1 MAVGKKKAV
10 LMKAVSELKAED
22 YSKMPELGE
31 IYKRLSGGRK
41 QFAEV
46 LDKNIKAV
54 MQISSLDLTM
64 QHHTEQIMEIARSVA
79 AATES
84 IFGAIDSQAVSGGR
98 TNSQEELTNTI
109 IHVSEEM
116 NEVNK
121 KIEVGQEELTSI
133 RELSGQTIEIS
144 KKMQRDMNALF
155 DVIARMSEVIAGI
168 DAISMQTNLLAI
180 NASIEAA
187 RAGEAG
193 RGFAVVADEIRDLAA
208 QTQKLTG
215 DMGNFVE
222 EIREASRKSTESA
235 EDTIGSLTTM
245 TERIG
250 NVWEINSE
258 NQSHVSRVDDSI
270 SSLAALSE
278 EISSSM
284 AEMENQIRNNT
295 VVMRDVSVSLQ
306 KAAEPV
312 EEIEKILDGAVR
324 QMGSM
329 AEDAFYHLERREFA
343 QYLNNAIKAHRTWLG
358 NLRKM
363 VGKREIIPLQ
373 LDSSKCGFG
382 HFYYAMKPDIP
393 GAEPIWEGL
402 GAKHQ
407 RFHRFGAEVIAALQS
422 GDYMKAESIY
432 REAENY
438 SGDLIRDMEKII
450 QLSMA

>member
-1 MAVGKKKAV
+1 MAVGKKKSV

-22 YSKMPELGE
+22 YSKTPELGD
-31 IYKRLSGGRK
+31 IYNRLVNGRK

-64 QHHTEQIMEIARSVA
+64 QHHTDQIMEIARNVA

-84 IFGAIDSQAVSGGR
+84 IFGAIENSAVSEGR

-121 KIEVGQEELTSI
+121 KIEVGQNKLTSI
-133 RELSGQTIEIS
+133 KELSGQTIEIS
-144 KKMQRDMNALF
+144 REMQKDMNELF
-155 DVIARMSEVIAGI
+155 DVIARMNEVIAGI
-168 DAISMQTNLLAI
+168 DAISMQTNLLAL

-193 RGFAVVADEIRDLAA
+193 KGFAVVADEIRGLAE

-215 DMGNFVE
+215 DMGKFVE
-222 EIREASRKSTESA
+222 GIRAASQKSTKSA
-235 EDTIGSLTTM
+235 ENTIKSLGTM
-245 TERIG
+245 TEMIG
-250 NVWEINSE
+250 NVWELNSE
-258 NQSHVSRVDDSI
+258 NQSHVAKVDDSI
-270 SSLAALSE
+270 SSLAGLSE

-295 VVMRDVSVSLQ
+295 VFMQNVSVKLQ
-306 KAAEPV
+306 TAIEPV
-312 EEIEKILDGAVR
+312 EEIEKTLDGAVK
-324 QMGSM
+324 QMGGM
-329 AEDAFYHLERREFA
+329 AKDAFYHLERQEFA
-343 QYLNNAIKAHRTWLG
+343 QYLKNAINAHKVWLG
-358 NLRKM
+358 SLRKM
-363 VGKREIIPLQ
+363 VSGREIIPLQ

-393 GAEPIWEGL
+393 GAETVWEGL

-407 RFHRFGAEVIAALQS
+407 RFHQFGGEVMKALQND
-422 GDYMKAESIY
+422 DYMRAENIY
-432 REAENY
+432 KEAENY
-438 SGDLIRDMEKII
+438 SRELIRDMETII

>member
-22 YSKMPELGE
+22 YSKAPELGD
-31 IYKRLSGGRK
+31 IYNRLVNGRK

-64 QHHTEQIMEIARSVA
+64 QHHTDQIMEIARNVA

-84 IFGAIDSQAVSGGR
+84 IFGAIENSAVSEGR

-121 KIEVGQEELTSI
+121 KIEVGQNKLTSI
-133 RELSGQTIEIS
+133 KELSGQTIEIS
-144 KKMQRDMNALF
+144 REMQKDMNELF
-155 DVIARMSEVIAGI
+155 DVIARMNEVIAGI
-168 DAISMQTNLLAI
+168 DAISMQTNLLAL

-193 RGFAVVADEIRDLAA
+193 KGFAVVADEIRGLAE

-215 DMGNFVE
+215 DMGKFVE
-222 EIREASRKSTESA
+222 GIRAASQKSTKSA
-235 EDTIGSLTTM
+235 ENTIESLGTM
-245 TERIG
+245 TEMIG
-250 NVWEINSE
+250 NVWELNSE
-258 NQSHVSRVDDSI
+258 NQSHVAKVDDSI
-270 SSLAALSE
+270 SSLAGLSE

-295 VVMRDVSVSLQ
+295 VFMKDVSVKLQ
-306 KAAEPV
+306 KAVEPV
-312 EEIEKILDGAVR
+312 EEIEKTLDGAVK
-324 QMGSM
+324 QMGGM
-329 AEDAFYHLERREFA
+329 AKDAFYHLERQEFA
-343 QYLNNAIKAHRTWLG
+343 QYLKNAINAHKVWLG
-358 NLRKM
+358 SLRKM
-363 VGKREIIPLQ
+363 VSGREIIPLQ

-393 GAEPIWEGL
+393 GAETVWEGL

-407 RFHRFGAEVIAALQS
+407 RFHQFGAEVIKALQND
-422 GDYMKAESIY
+422 DYMRAGNIY
-432 REAENY
+432 KEAENY
-438 SGDLIRDMEKII
+438 SRELIRDMETII

>member
-22 YSKMPELGE
+22 YSKMPELEG
-31 IYKRLSGGRK
+31 IYKRLANGRK

-64 QHHTEQIMEIARSVA
+64 QHHTDKIMEIARSVA

-84 IFGAIDSQAVSGGR
+84 IFGALENSAVSDAR
-98 TNSQEELTNTI
+98 VNSQEELTNTI

-121 KIEVGQEELTSI
+121 KIEAGQEELTSI
-133 RELSGQTIEIS
+133 KELSGQTIEIS
-144 KKMQRDMNALF
+144 RKMQKDMNALF
-155 DVIARMSEVIAGI
+155 DVIARMNEVIAGI
-168 DAISMQTNLLAI
+168 DAISMQTNLLAL

-193 RGFAVVADEIRDLAA
+193 KGFAVVADEIRGLAE

-222 EIREASRKSTESA
+222 GIREASQKSTKSA
-235 EDTIGSLTTM
+235 DDTIEALNTM

-250 NVWEINSE
+250 HVWEINSE
-258 NQSHVSRVDDSI
+258 NQSHVSQVDGSI

-306 KAAEPV
+306 KAVEPV
-312 EEIEKILDGAVR
+312 EEIEKTLDGAVR
-324 QMGSM
+324 QMGTM
-329 AEDAFYHLERREFA
+329 AEDAFYHLERQEFV
-343 QYLNNAIKAHRTWLG
+343 QYMNNAINAHRVWLN

-363 VGKREIIPLQ
+363 VGAREIMPLQ

-393 GAEPIWEGL
+393 GVEAVWEGL
-402 GAKHQ
+402 GPKHQ
-407 RFHRFGAEVIAALQS
+407 RFHQFGGEVIKAIQS
-422 GDYMKAESIY
+422 SDYMKAENIY
-432 REAENY
+432 RNAETY
-438 SGDLIRDMEKII
+438 SKELIRDMETII

>member
-22 YSKMPELGE
+22 YSKMPELEG
-31 IYKRLSGGRK
+31 IYKRLANGRK

-64 QHHTEQIMEIARSVA
+64 QHHTDKIMEIARSVA

-84 IFGAIDSQAVSGGR
+84 IFGALENSAVSDAR
-98 TNSQEELTNTI
+98 VNSQEELTNTI

-116 NEVNK
+116 SEVNK
-121 KIEVGQEELTSI
+121 KIEAGQEELTSI
-133 RELSGQTIEIS
+133 KELSGQTIEIS
-144 KKMQRDMNALF
+144 RKMQKDMNTLF
-155 DVIARMSEVIAGI
+155 DVIARMNEVIAGI
-168 DAISMQTNLLAI
+168 DAISMQTNLLAL

-193 RGFAVVADEIRDLAA
+193 KGFAVVADEIRGLAE

-222 EIREASRKSTESA
+222 GIREASQKSTKSA
-235 EDTIGSLTTM
+235 DDTIEALNTM

-250 NVWEINSE
+250 HVWEINSE
-258 NQSHVSRVDDSI
+258 NQSHVSQVDGSI

-306 KAAEPV
+306 KAVEPV
-312 EEIEKILDGAVR
+312 EEIEKTLDGAVR
-324 QMGSM
+324 QMGTM
-329 AEDAFYHLERREFA
+329 AEDAFYHLERQEFV
-343 QYLNNAIKAHRTWLG
+343 QYMNNAINAHRVWLN

-363 VGKREIIPLQ
+363 VGAREIMPLQ

-393 GAEPIWEGL
+393 GVEAVWEGL
-402 GAKHQ
+402 GPKHQ
-407 RFHRFGAEVIAALQS
+407 RFHQFGGEVIKAIQS
-422 GDYMKAESIY
+422 SDYMKAENIY
-432 REAENY
+432 RNAETY
-438 SGDLIRDMEKII
+438 SKELIRDMETII

>member
-10 LMKAVSELKAED
+10 LMKAVSELKETD
-22 YSKMPELGE
+22 YSKMPELE
-31 IYKRLSGGRK
+31 SIYRRLSSGRE

-64 QHHTEQIMEIARSVA
+64 QHHTERMMEIADNVA

-84 IFGAIDSQAVSGGR
+84 MFGAIENPAVSNGR

-116 NEVNK
+116 NEVYK
-121 KIEVGQEELTSI
+121 KIEVGQDELTSI
-133 RELSGQTIEIS
+133 KELSSQTIEVS
-144 KKMQRDMNALF
+144 REMQKDMNELF
-155 DVIARMSEVIAGI
+155 DVINQMNEVIAGI
-168 DAISMQTNLLAI
+168 DAISMQTNLLAL

-193 RGFAVVADEIRDLAA
+193 RGFAIVADEIRGLAE

-222 EIREASRKSTESA
+222 GIKAASQKSTQSA
-235 EDTIGSLTTM
+235 TSTIEALDTM

-250 NVWEINSE
+250 HVWEINSE
-258 NQSHVSRVDDSI
+258 NQRHVSKVDDSI
-270 SSLAALSE
+270 SSLAAVSE

-284 AEMENQIRNNT
+284 AEMENQIKNNT
-295 VVMRDVSVSLQ
+295 VVMRDVSEKLQ
-306 KAAEPV
+306 KAVEPV
-312 EEIEKILDGAVR
+312 AEIEKTLDGAVR
-324 QMGSM
+324 QMGGM
-329 AEDAFYHLERREFA
+329 TEDAFFHLERHEFA
-343 QYLNNAIKAHRTWLG
+343 QYLSNAINAHRVWLS
-358 NLRKM
+358 NLKKM
-363 VGKREIIPLQ
+363 VETREIIPLQ

-382 HFYYAMKPDIP
+382 HFYYAMSPKIP
-393 GAEPIWEGL
+393 GIENVWNGL

-407 RFHRFGAEVIAALQS
+407 KFHQFGAGVIQALQNE
-422 GDYMKAESIY
+422 DYMKAQNIYQDAES
-432 REAENY
+432 Y
-438 SGDLIRDMEKII
+438 SKELISDIEKMI
-450 QLSMA
+450 QLSRA